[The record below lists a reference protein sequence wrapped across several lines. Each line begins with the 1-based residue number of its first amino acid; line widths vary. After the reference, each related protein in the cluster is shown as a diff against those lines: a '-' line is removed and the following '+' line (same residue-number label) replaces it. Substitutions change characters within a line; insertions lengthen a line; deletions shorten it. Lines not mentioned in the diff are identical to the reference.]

1 MKKTNGE
8 KIFNVFNVLLMLVV
22 ALMTL
27 YPFYYVAMASFS
39 KSAEFMMHE
48 GFLWK
53 PLGFTLDA
61 YKVVMKN
68 DKIFTGFANTLF
80 LIVVKG
86 SMSMLLTIIGAYVLS
101 RKDAMLVSAA
111 MFLIVVT
118 MFFSGGLIPTYLN
131 VRSFGLDNKI
141 WALVFPT
148 VITPFNMIILRNAF
162 SAVPGEIGE
171 AASIDGAGSVG
182 TLFMI
187 MLPLV
192 VPSLMVILLYYAV
205 DIWNSWFDAMLYLRK
220 KALYPLQLVLREI
233 LINNNTS
240 SMGGNMASA
249 GGDNETM
256 AESVQYAVMMV
267 ATVPIL
273 LVYPFLQRYFV
284 NGIMVGAVKG

>member
-101 RKDAMLVSAA
+101 RKDAMLVPAA

>member
-8 KIFNVFNVLLMLVV
+8 KNFNVFIVLLMLVV

-101 RKDAMLVSAA
+101 RKDAMLVPAA

>member
-1 MKKTNGE
+1 
-8 KIFNVFNVLLMLVV
+8 MLVV

-101 RKDAMLVSAA
+101 RKDAMLVPAA

>member
-8 KIFNVFNVLLMLVV
+8 KIFNVFNVLLMRVV

-101 RKDAMLVSAA
+101 RKDAMLVPAA

>member
-101 RKDAMLVSAA
+101 RKDAMLVPAA

-273 LVYPFLQRYFV
+273 LVYPFLQKYFV

>member
-101 RKDAMLVSAA
+101 RKDAMLVPAA

-249 GGDNETM
+249 GGDNEIM

>member
-39 KSAEFMMHE
+39 KSAEFMIHE
-48 GFLWK
+48 GFLWN

-101 RKDAMLVSAA
+101 RKDAMLVPAA

>member
-8 KIFNVFNVLLMLVV
+8 KIFNVFNVLLMLIV

-101 RKDAMLVSAA
+101 RKDAMLVPAA